1 MRIDGYS
8 MEFASRHAAVDITR
22 RSIATASVPSAD
34 PSTATA
40 AQTSPVPSGP
50 ERSRNAGIG
59 AVVPDLAAT
68 APMLASDADIAGPS
82 RLGFA
87 PTDIDVPAIDSLR
100 MQLLRLLLEKL
111 TGREIDVIDPR
122 DLDPSNIDPVTM
134 PEAAVRPPAN
144 RADWVASTTNANA
157 NAIVWSVQE
166 TRIETE
172 RTEFQARGVVQTAD
186 GQRIDLE
193 IDLRMSRR
201 FIEQRS
207 LQGTLQPEL
216 QDPLVVNFDAP
227 AAALTDTRFAFDLDA
242 DGEKQQVAFLR
253 PGSGFLAIDRND
265 NGKIDNGSELFGPLS
280 GDGFAE
286 LRRYDADGNGW
297 IDANDPVYERLRVW
311 TRDAQGRDQLLALGE
326 VGVGAIYLGHVATP
340 FDLRHSEDNALL
352 GQVRSTGVWVG
363 SDGRSGTVQQIDL
376 TA

>member
-8 MEFASRHAAVDITR
+8 MDFASRHAAVDITR
-22 RSIATASVPSAD
+22 RSITTASVPSAD

-40 AQTSPVPSGP
+40 VQTSPFPSGP
-50 ERSRNAGIG
+50 ERSPNAGTG

-68 APMLASDADIAGPS
+68 APMRAPDADIAGPS

-87 PTDIDVPAIDSLR
+87 PTDIDMPAIDSLR

-111 TGREIDVIDPR
+111 TGREIEVIDPR

-144 RADWVASTTNANA
+144 RADWVTSPTNA

-242 DGEKQQVAFLR
+242 DGEKQQIAFLR

-286 LRRYDADGNGW
+286 LRRYDTDGNGW

-340 FDLRHSEDNALL
+340 FDLRHSEDNTLL